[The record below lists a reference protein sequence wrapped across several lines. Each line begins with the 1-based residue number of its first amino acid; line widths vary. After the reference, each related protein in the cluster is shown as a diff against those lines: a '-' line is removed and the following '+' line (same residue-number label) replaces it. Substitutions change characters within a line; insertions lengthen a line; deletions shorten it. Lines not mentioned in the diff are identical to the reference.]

1 MAQNEDERDFVTKVN
16 SKITLADDL
25 IEENFVSKIDSDIHH
40 YDDLQLEKF
49 TQEIDSKILFKD
61 NLIKEDFIEEIDE
74 NVLLKNN
81 LNVVPFIENVDEKI
95 LFYDNLVEEEV
106 EIFNKSLP
114 KYSDFIKFPVDFK
127 NLNFNEVFIVTK
139 EYEENRYENLS
150 FDTAHDEL
158 GSSSITLKE
167 IENDQILILI
177 IFRFTFNETQKILEI
192 VTIIDKSL
200 RLIQENIVQRSIS
213 ADSLEVRNISFSFLS
228 KIHELFIYSISIGEN
243 YTNQ

>member
-16 SKITLADDL
+16 SKITLVDDL
-25 IEENFVSKIDSDIHH
+25 IEENFVYKIDSNIHH

-74 NVLLKNN
+74 NV
-81 LNVVPFIENVDEKI
+81 PFIENVDEKI

-106 EIFNKSLP
+106 EILKKSLP